1 MSVLDKLKFWK
12 KHDAF
17 DFDELTSQSA
27 NTPGAVP
34 KDDLGLGPSA
44 LDTPTSFDSDPFKTK
59 STQTR
64 HDAPSSFS
72 ENQSHNQSPSGI
84 SKTEVELLSSK
95 LDTIKAILQ
104 SLDQRIAHIEQIA
117 KSEQNQ
123 KPKDTNHLW

>member
-17 DFDELTSQSA
+17 DFDDLTTSGA

-34 KDDLGLGPSA
+34 QDDLGLGPSA
-44 LDTPTSFDSDPFKTK
+44 LDSPSSFDSDPLKT
-59 STQTR
+59 TTR
-64 HDAPSSFS
+64 PAYEKPSSFS
-72 ENQSHNQSPSGI
+72 SNQQSSQNSSGV
-84 SKTEVELLSSK
+84 SKTEIELLSSK

-117 KSEQNQ
+117 TSEQNQ
-123 KPKDTNHLW
+123 KPKETSHLW

>member
-17 DFDELTSQSA
+17 DFDDLTTTSA

-44 LDTPTSFDSDPFKTK
+44 LDTPSSFDTDPLKTTPRQP
-59 STQTR
+59 SET
-64 HDAPSSFS
+64 PSSFS
-72 ENQSHNQSPSGI
+72 ENQKQAAPGI

-104 SLDQRIAHIEQIA
+104 SLDQRIARIEQIA
-117 KSEQNQ
+117 KAEQKQNT
-123 KPKDTNHLW
+123 KETSHLW

>member
-17 DFDELTSQSA
+17 DFDDLTTSSA

-44 LDTPTSFDSDPFKTK
+44 LDSPSSFDSDPLKTT
-59 STQTR
+59 SRPAHETPT
-64 HDAPSSFS
+64 SFS
-72 ENQSHNQSPSGI
+72 QNQQSSQNSLGI
-84 SKTEVELLSSK
+84 NKTEIELLGSK

-123 KPKDTNHLW
+123 KPKETSHLW